1 MDRRDFIR
9 AGLWAAPALLG
20 GGAGLAAWA
29 PGAGAPPAPGIMG
42 HLRPPRLPRHVTPGG
57 PSSLL
62 PGTTGYLHSVCRWP
76 YRTLEL
82 DELARGARRIGIS
95 SVELLEPEEWPVVQ
109 AHGLTC
115 ALSNAPG
122 EPRTRLTHGFNRL
135 EHHEWLLPA
144 YRERIAM
151 AAEAGV
157 PMVICFSGN
166 RDGLGDEEGLRNC
179 ERGIR
184 AIVPDA
190 KRHGVTVV
198 MELLNSKVDHRDYQC
213 DRTPWGV
220 ELVRRVGSDRFR
232 LLYDIY
238 HMQIME
244 GDVIRTI
251 RENAPY
257 IAHYHT
263 GGVPGR
269 NEIDGAQEL
278 NYRAIARAIHE
289 SGFRGWIGQEFIP
302 TRDPLTSLAEAVE
315 ICTVEVSP

>member
-9 AGLWAAPALLG
+9 AGLWAAPAVLAGGVGLEASALG
-20 GGAGLAAWA
+20 PGGPAE
-29 PGAGAPPAPGIMG
+29 PGAEGGLVRPPWPAHPAPG
-42 HLRPPRLPRHVTPGG
+42 RL
-57 PSSLL
+57 SALL
-62 PGTTGYLHSVCRWP
+62 PGTTGFLHSVCRWP

-122 EPRTRLTHGFNRL
+122 EPRTRLTHGFNRP
-135 EHHEWLLPA
+135 EHHEWLIPA
-144 YRERIAM
+144 YRERIAL
-151 AAEAGV
+151 AAASGV

-179 ERGIR
+179 EQGVR

-190 KRHGVTVV
+190 ERHGITVV

-220 ELVRRVGSDRFR
+220 ELVRRVGSERFR

-251 RENAPY
+251 RENARY
-257 IAHYHT
+257 LAHYHT

-269 NEIDGAQEL
+269 NEIDEAQEL

-289 SGFRGWIGQEFIP
+289 TGFRGWIGQEFIP

-315 ICTVEVSP
+315 ICTVEANP

>member
-20 GGAGLAAWA
+20 GRAGLAAWA
-29 PGAGAPPAPGIMG
+29 
-42 HLRPPRLPRHVTPGG
+42 

-62 PGTTGYLHSVCRWP
+62 PGTTGFLHSVCRWP
-76 YRTLEL
+76 YRTLSL

-135 EHHEWLLPA
+135 EHHEWLIPA

-151 AAEAGV
+151 AAAAGV

-166 RDGLGDEEGLRNC
+166 RDGLGDEEGMDHC
-179 ERGIR
+179 ERGVR

-190 KRHGVTVV
+190 ERHGVTVV

-213 DRTPWGV
+213 DRTAWGWSWCGGW
-220 ELVRRVGSDRFR
+220 VRTASASSTTS
-232 LLYDIY
+232 
-238 HMQIME
+238 
-244 GDVIRTI
+244 TI
-251 RENAPY
+251 CR
-257 IAHYHT
+257 
-263 GGVPGR
+263 
-269 NEIDGAQEL
+269 
-278 NYRAIARAIHE
+278 
-289 SGFRGWIGQEFIP
+289 SWRG
-302 TRDPLTSLAEAVE
+302 T
-315 ICTVEVSP
+315 